1 MLNETSVIIPGTTE
15 RATAMFKDAKLRLLM
30 TLCGFERLGIDDEPG
45 ATWVIP
51 SNLTARELHET
62 HDYIDRHR
70 RDPVLQY
77 GDEDPISA
85 EDLLRRQPRPR
96 AQRAEFDDDSDGG
109 GIIDDGEEEF
119 MFPAGGPVDKVRKN
133 DALAELKKKRRKR
146 RAIVSSDDENESLDD
161 ATREARRKARLEA
174 DLEKR
179 RKIKSAELV
188 GDSDDDSEADAEFF
202 RKEEERRRGQAGKI
216 MEALI
221 AGGVKKDED
230 RSKKGG
236 KRKSEGLV
244 ASTTPKR
251 RKTSSALPTEDEDE
265 LEATSTNAS
274 SPPARKALATSSEDE
289 ESDTPLSSPHI
300 GLSQSKTRDIPNR
313 HRGSSQ
319 EAICRKVEAFNLGER
334 HGNQSTDGEDEDLI
348 PSRPK
353 PRRAVVLDDSDE
365 DDF

>member
-1 MLNETSVIIPGTTE
+1 MIIPGTTE

-51 SNLTARELHET
+51 SQITARELHET
-62 HDYIDRHR
+62 HDCIERHR
-70 RDPVLQY
+70 RDPVMQY
-77 GDEDPISA
+77 GEDDPISA
-85 EDLLRRQPRPR
+85 EDLLRRQTRPR
-96 AQRAEFDDDSDGG
+96 AQRAEYDDDSEGG

-119 MFPAGGPVDKVRKN
+119 MFPAGGPVDKVRKK

-146 RAIVSSDDENESLDD
+146 HAVASSDDESEGLDD
-161 ATREARRKARLEA
+161 AAREARRKARLEA

-202 RKEEERRRGQAGKI
+202 RKEEQRRRGQAGKV

-221 AGGVKKDED
+221 AGRVNKGED
-230 RSKKGG
+230 KSKRGG
-236 KRKSEGLV
+236 KRKPDGPV
-244 ASTTPKR
+244 ASTAPKR
-251 RKTSSALPTEDEDE
+251 RKTSNALPDEDEEE
-265 LEATSTNAS
+265 LEATSVNAS
-274 SPPARKALATSSEDE
+274 SPPTMEASAMSSEDE
-289 ESDTPLSSPHI
+289 ESDTPVSSPHI
-300 GLSQSKTRDIPNR
+300 GSSQSKAGDIPTR
-313 HRGSSQ
+313 PRGSSQ
-319 EAICRKVEAFNLGER
+319 EAIGRKVEAFNLGER
-334 HGNQSTDGEDEDLI
+334 DGNESTDVEAEELI